1 MASLSQPALSDPRKD
16 FFRQLKPVCVALGQ
30 ITIRTQQSP
39 DTKETLRLV
48 ESVTSLWTGQASR
61 DATILDE
68 KLAEYVF
75 FPLSHLLR
83 SQEKYPIRVI
93 EATIKLISS
102 LIQYGWKAKLSQ
114 ELAHQLLIFFS
125 LILSGSAPGESK
137 QREIPEETIIQGY
150 RAINTLITATGSTT
164 LVPAASAATQE
175 DEVIPALGHSVTVVL
190 DGITAGIPPLIQLE
204 ALQCLNAVYTA
215 IRNNAVLARFLPGT
229 VSTLS
234 RLLSPPSNQKT
245 QRRVLIRCL
254 EVLKLVLVTV
264 LGDLKIR
271 CLLHKIK
278 DAKPSQDD
286 QTTETKDEGTNK
298 ELSPAWLKATT
309 AQVKIALSSVLKL
322 RSHESEQV
330 QAALDS
336 LCITLLDECHASLA
350 DCQSILVETAMMVE
364 DEEAEKSLLQT
375 SLQDLAAIYPEL
387 GDIIKSTLYSWITGL
402 PRQIQSNDD
411 RVKKL
416 AVRSILRGTKLAAA
430 LHMDSSTL
438 DDSLGNSLRDCV
450 VSLIRDSKPSKVL
463 DDIDSEGGLSPN
475 QANTELIPYRPV
487 LLDHEGQ
494 KTTRAEISTLIS
506 KIGSPEQQ
514 VKLATAM
521 LSSLRDSEGVDQIA
535 SFWLSF
541 ELLKATYNQTS
552 ELDELF
558 DLSSLDETKDQEGVF
573 RELYEFSASIISSH
587 SDTDEQ
593 DWRLEAIALEVTAF
607 AASRLKE
614 DFKPELIDV
623 LYPVTTCLG
632 STVPQLRRH
641 AIATLNRLASSCG
654 YASVSDLII
663 DNVDYMVN
671 SISLRLNTFD
681 ISPASTKVLTMMI
694 RLTGPKII
702 PYLDDVVAAIFAAL
716 DNYHGYPIFV
726 ESLFAVLS
734 EMVNQGARS
743 EASHLL
749 LEDSSAG
756 AKSIDHRKRKLPS
769 RGIEGILE
777 MLEQRAQKAKKLK
790 LEEEE
795 QTDEVDKPSHPK
807 RPWGPEKSQAK
818 SLLDKLESGMSL
830 DEEDDEK
837 TAAAEGEEES
847 TAVAEKDKEKQP
859 QPTYTLLGRIL
870 TLTQHYLTSPTPTLR
885 KSLLELV
892 GTLSPALAPD
902 ENAFLPMV
910 NSLWPVVISRL
921 YDGEVFVVIA
931 ACHALAGLC
940 KSAGDFLGTRFKT
953 EWWSSSVS
961 FDSKIGGG
969 GGGRGT
975 KKSGGNAGGLGKWL
989 RGVKA
994 EAIKA
999 RGKIKTKR
1007 DGPSSLGS
1015 SRGGLLSSSSSV
1027 SGVGDGII
1035 LPSRS
1040 TGDNITVGSSGKQSG
1055 QEQLT
1060 ESLMSL
1066 SVTTHKSFPSQAS
1079 SAIVSG
1085 PGSGSSGALGRF
1097 SQASQL
1103 WDAAVRLVTAI
1114 VMYVRIDDD
1123 MFDEILEL
1131 VVDELAENGEL
1142 KGALEAVNAD
1152 AVWLALYERGGLKA
1166 VGGQLEAPASVPGFG
1181 FEFVQLEAGVVC

>member
-1 MASLSQPALSDPRKD
+1 M
-16 FFRQLKPVCVALGQ
+16 QLKPVCVALSQ
-30 ITIRTQQSP
+30 ITIRSKEGP

-48 ESVTSLWTGQASR
+48 ESLTKLWTDQASI

-83 SQEKYPIRVI
+83 SQEQYPIRVI
-93 EATIKLISS
+93 EATIKLIGS
-102 LIQYGWKAKLSQ
+102 LIQYGWKAKLSHD
-114 ELAHQLLIFFS
+114 LAQQLLIFFS
-125 LILSGSAPGESK
+125 LTISGGAPGDSRPKEL
-137 QREIPEETIIQGY
+137 PEETIIQGY
-150 RAINTLITATGSTT
+150 RAINTLITATGSST
-164 LVPAASAATQE
+164 LVPGASAVPQE
-175 DEVIPALGHSVTVVL
+175 DGEILALGHSMTVLL
-190 DGITAGIPPLIQLE
+190 DGIAAGVPPLIQLE
-204 ALQCLNAVYTA
+204 ALQCLDAVYTA
-215 IRNNAVLARFLPGT
+215 IRNNAVLARFLPGA

-234 RLLSPPSNQKT
+234 RLLSPPSNLKT
-245 QRRVLIRCL
+245 QKRVLIRCL

-264 LGDLKIR
+264 LGDIKVRGI
-271 CLLHKIK
+271 LHKIK
-278 DAKPSQDD
+278 DAKQSEDD
-286 QTTETKDEGTNK
+286 QAAETKDESTNK
-298 ELSPAWLKATT
+298 ELTPAWLKATT

-364 DEEAEKSLLQT
+364 DEEVEKSLLQT
-375 SLQDLAAIYPEL
+375 SLQDLAAIYSEL
-387 GDIIKSTLYSWITGL
+387 GDVIKSALYNWITGL

-416 AVRSILRGTKLAAA
+416 AVRSVLRGSKLAAA

-438 DDSLGNSLRDCV
+438 DDSLVNSLRDCV
-450 VSLIRDSKPSKVL
+450 VSLIRDSKLSKVL

-475 QANTELIPYRPV
+475 QTNTEIIPYRPV
-487 LLDHEGQ
+487 LLDLEGQ

-514 VKLATAM
+514 AKLATAM
-521 LSSLRDSEGVDQIA
+521 LGSLRDSEGVDQIA

-552 ELDELF
+552 DLDELF

-587 SDTDEQ
+587 SDTEEQ

-632 STVPQLRRH
+632 SPVPQLRRH

-716 DNYHGYPIFV
+716 DNYHGYPAFV

-734 EMVNQGARS
+734 EMVNQGTRS

-749 LEDSSAG
+749 LEDSDSTG
-756 AKSIDHRKRKLPS
+756 SKSVDPRKRKLPS

-777 MLEQRAQKAKKLK
+777 MLEQRAQKAKRLK
-790 LEEEE
+790 LEEERE
-795 QTDEVDKPSHPK
+795 MDEGKLSHPK
-807 RPWGPEKSQAK
+807 QPWGPEKSQAK
-818 SLLDKLESGMSL
+818 SLLDKLDSGMSL
-830 DEEDDEK
+830 DDEDEE
-837 TAAAEGEEES
+837 TTAEGEES
-847 TAVAEKDKEKQP
+847 SAVVEKEKEKQP
-859 QPTYTLLGRIL
+859 QPTYTLLSRIL
-870 TLTQHYLTSPTPTLR
+870 NLTQHYLTSPTPSLR

-921 YDGEVFVVIA
+921 YDSEAFVVIA
-931 ACHALAGLC
+931 ACHALAGMC
-940 KSAGDFLGTRFKT
+940 KSAGDFLGTRIKT

-961 FDSKIGGG
+961 SLDSMVGSGGG
-969 GGGRGT
+969 N
-975 KKSGGNAGGLGKWL
+975 KKTGSNAGGGLGKWL
-989 RGVKA
+989 KRVKS
-994 EAIKA
+994 EGIKA
-999 RGKIKTKR
+999 REKAKR
-1007 DGPSSLGS
+1007 GGSSSSLGS
-1015 SRGGLLSSSSSV
+1015 RGLLSSSESV
-1027 SGVGDGII
+1027 SGGGDGIL
-1035 LPSRS
+1035 LPSRL
-1040 TGDNITVGSSGKQSG
+1040 TGDGVTVGSYGKQGG
-1055 QEQLT
+1055 QGQGQLA

-1066 SVTTHKSFPSQAS
+1066 SVTTHKPSGSRYQAS
-1079 SAIVSG
+1079 TTVAGSA
-1085 PGSGSSGALGRF
+1085 GALGRF

-1103 WDAAVRLVTAI
+1103 WDAAIRLVTAI
-1114 VMYVRIDDD
+1114 VMYVKIDDD

-1131 VVDELAENGEL
+1131 VVDELAEHEDL
-1142 KGALEAVNAD
+1142 RGALEAVNSD
-1152 AVWLALYERGGLKA
+1152 AVWLALYERGGLKSA
-1166 VGGQLEAPASVPGFG
+1166 AGGGIGVELRAPSSVPGFE
-1181 FEFVQLEAGVVC
+1181 FEFVKLDLGVVC